1 MLGLNAILVQKNSFL
16 YCLLLEGKI
25 TQCYGVTMKLGQEP
39 MAIINRPLEDT
50 LCQVNQHP

>member
-25 TQCYGVTMKLGQEP
+25 TQLL
-39 MAIINRPLEDT
+39 RPNYETWTRTDG
-50 LCQVNQHP
+50 HH

>member
-1 MLGLNAILVQKNSFL
+1 MLGLNPILVQKNSFL

-25 TQCYGVTMKLGQEP
+25 TQCYGLTMKLGQET

-50 LCQVNQHP
+50 LYQVNQHP